1 MKDLIASNDTESPAR
16 LAADQGVGQNPRG
29 VIVAANESRFASTF
43 YSEPLTAY
51 TVGWKDPE
59 NLETLLETL
68 APAVPVA
75 RRFEYKLA
83 DNAQAFLSESDDVRA
98 IGSSFKKVEY
108 AGTSANEKTLNKGLT
123 MCVDH
128 DDEVGDGWREM
139 YVGRLMQ
146 RLLRNEVRRATA
158 LLLAAAT
165 SASKTWNSSANP
177 DGDVRAMRI
186 AGADSTG
193 ITGNTIVFGEAAWEL
208 RLDAYE
214 AAANTSSYAG
224 RAAAMTKEQL
234 AAKLGADRVE
244 VVKARYQSTATAK
257 ANVLG
262 SYVLGYFAVP
272 GVGKDDP
279 SHVKR
284 FVTPTAGG
292 KFRVYVMEHEKT
304 TDITVEHYSN
314 IVITTSTG
322 VRRLAIS

>member
-1 MKDLIASNDTESPAR
+1 MKELISHNDTESPAR

-51 TVGWKDPE
+51 TVGWRDPE

-68 APAVPVA
+68 APAVPVG

>member
-1 MKDLIASNDTESPAR
+1 MKELIASNDTESPAR
-16 LAADQGVGQNPRG
+16 LMADQGVGQNPRG

-59 NLETLLETL
+59 NLENLLETL
-68 APAVPVA
+68 APAVPVG

-83 DNAQAFLSESDDVRA
+83 DNAQAFLSETDDVRA
-98 IGSSFKKVEY
+98 IGSAFKKVEY
-108 AGTSANEKTLNKGLT
+108 SGTSANEKTQNKGLT
-123 MCVDH
+123 LCVDH

-158 LLLAAAT
+158 QLLAAAT
-165 SASKTWNSSANP
+165 NANKTWNSSANP
-177 DGDVRAMRI
+177 DGDLRAMRI
-186 AGADSTG
+186 AGADASG

-234 AAKLGADRVE
+234 AAKLGGDRVE
-244 VVKARYQSTATAK
+244 VVKARYQATASAK
-257 ANVLG
+257 GNVLG

-292 KFRVYVMEHEKT
+292 KFRVYVVEHEKT

-322 VRRLAIS
+322 VRKLTIS

>member
-1 MKDLIASNDTESPAR
+1 
-16 LAADQGVGQNPRG
+16 
-29 VIVAANESRFASTF
+29 VAANESRFASTF

-51 TVGWKDPE
+51 TVGWRDPE

-68 APAVPVA
+68 APAVPVG

>member
-1 MKDLIASNDTESPAR
+1 MKELIASNDTESPAR
-16 LAADQGVGQNPRG
+16 LMADLGVGQNPRG

-59 NLETLLETL
+59 NLESLLETL
-68 APAVPVA
+68 APAVPVG

-83 DNAQAFLSESDDVRA
+83 DNAQAFLSETDDVRA
-98 IGSSFKKVEY
+98 IGSAFKKVEY
-108 AGTSANEKTLNKGLT
+108 SGTSANEKTQNKGLT

-158 LLLAAAT
+158 QLLAAAT
-165 SASKTWNSSANP
+165 NANKTWNSSANP
-177 DGDVRAMRI
+177 DGDLRAMRI
-186 AGADSTG
+186 AGADASG
-193 ITGNTIVFGEAAWEL
+193 ITGNTIIFGEAAWEL

-292 KFRVYVMEHEKT
+292 KFRVYVVEHEKT

-322 VRRLAIS
+322 VRKLTIS

>member
-51 TVGWKDPE
+51 TVGWRDPE

-68 APAVPVA
+68 APAVPVG

-98 IGSSFKKVEY
+98 IGSAFKKVEY
-108 AGTSANEKTLNKGLT
+108 SGTSANEKTLNKGLT

-128 DDEVGDGWREM
+128 DDEVGDGWREI

-177 DGDVRAMRI
+177 DGDLRAMRI
-186 AGADSTG
+186 AGADSSG

-292 KFRVYVMEHEKT
+292 KFRVYVVEHEKT